1 MVLILNKII
10 IPITKEIVLLVGTN
24 WILPVVAFHHI
35 SWIKNKNIKIYIY
48 LKETQRLQKVTGQ
61 SSFLV
66 PRLRSSD
73 LLFRELFAFDSHS
86 HTHTEPQSEKLQKDQ
101 TAPPNQSLSL
111 SLSDRIE
118 FHIRTMPSRRRTL
131 LKVII
136 LGDSGSLSDSLSSYM
151 CLCLS
156 LCVSFDFGILG
167 FQFLRDF
174 DGSLRSY

>member
-1 MVLILNKII
+1 MVLIPNKII

-73 LLFRELFAFDSHS
+73 LLFREYSHLILTLT
-86 HTHTEPQSEKLQKDQ
+86 HTHTYGAIVGKTTKR
-101 TAPPNQSLSL
+101 PNSPSKSISLSLSL

-167 FQFLRDF
+167 F
-174 DGSLRSY
+174 

>member
-48 LKETQRLQKVTGQ
+48 LKETQRLQKVTSQ

-73 LLFRELFAFDSHS
+73 LLLRELFAFDSHS
-86 HTHTEPQSEKLQKDQ
+86 HTYGAIVGKTTKR
-101 TAPPNQSLSL
+101 PNSPSKSISLSL
-111 SLSDRIE
+111 SLIE
-118 FHIRTMPSRRRTL
+118 SNSISVPCLPVEEPS
-131 LKVII
+131 
-136 LGDSGSLSDSLSSYM
+136 
-151 CLCLS
+151 
-156 LCVSFDFGILG
+156 
-167 FQFLRDF
+167 
-174 DGSLRSY
+174 

>member
-1 MVLILNKII
+1 MVLIPNKII

-86 HTHTEPQSEKLQKDQ
+86 LTHTHIRSHSRKNYKKTKQPLQINISL
-101 TAPPNQSLSL
+101 TLSL
-111 SLSDRIE
+111 IE
-118 FHIRTMPSRRRTL
+118 SNSISVPCLPVEEPS
-131 LKVII
+131 
-136 LGDSGSLSDSLSSYM
+136 
-151 CLCLS
+151 
-156 LCVSFDFGILG
+156 
-167 FQFLRDF
+167 
-174 DGSLRSY
+174 

>member
-86 HTHTEPQSEKLQKDQ
+86 HTHTHTEP
-101 TAPPNQSLSL
+101 
-111 SLSDRIE
+111 
-118 FHIRTMPSRRRTL
+118 
-131 LKVII
+131 
-136 LGDSGSLSDSLSSYM
+136 
-151 CLCLS
+151 
-156 LCVSFDFGILG
+156 
-167 FQFLRDF
+167 
-174 DGSLRSY
+174 

>member
-101 TAPPNQSLSL
+101 TAPPNQPLSL
-111 SLSDRIE
+111 SLCDRIE

-136 LGDSGSLSDSLSSYM
+136 LGDSGSLS
-151 CLCLS
+151 LS
-156 LCVSFDFGILG
+156 L
-167 FQFLRDF
+167 
-174 DGSLRSY
+174 

>member
-1 MVLILNKII
+1 MVLIPNKII

-73 LLFRELFAFDSHS
+73 LLLRELFAFDSHS
-86 HTHTEPQSEKLQKDQ
+86 HTHTHTEP
-101 TAPPNQSLSL
+101 
-111 SLSDRIE
+111 
-118 FHIRTMPSRRRTL
+118 
-131 LKVII
+131 
-136 LGDSGSLSDSLSSYM
+136 
-151 CLCLS
+151 
-156 LCVSFDFGILG
+156 
-167 FQFLRDF
+167 
-174 DGSLRSY
+174 